1 MLVFMGDFGVW
12 TQVWSK
18 GSCVGK
24 AGSRVRFPSVAPML
38 KTFIYKVFIKKLR
51 AKLLPIVHFEI
62 ILFLFESYSAVSLF

>member
-24 AGSRVRFPSVAPML
+24 
-38 KTFIYKVFIKKLR
+38 IKI
-51 AKLLPIVHFEI
+51 AKICTSKNTQKFNKNCLC
-62 ILFLFESYSAVSLF
+62 